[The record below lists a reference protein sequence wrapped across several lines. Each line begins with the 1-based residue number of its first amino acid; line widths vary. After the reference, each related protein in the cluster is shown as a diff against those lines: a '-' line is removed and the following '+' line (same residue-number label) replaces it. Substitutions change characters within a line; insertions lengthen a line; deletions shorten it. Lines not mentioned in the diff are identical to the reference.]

1 MKKIKSIL
9 CLFIVLALSTVW
21 GGCSFSNQSTE
32 SETDSISQ
40 SSGVRYTVTE
50 EEWDS
55 WVTYPNYT
63 IEQYDDNYRLVHKYT
78 EYAFTVGDA
87 IILINGDKEY
97 QLEKRADGYFAF
109 DCTEYDYWHD
119 GLLSG
124 GYVYDE
130 FTYDEVICAYVLDL
144 MEEMGARWEV
154 KFENGV
160 PVSIIYIEVKEDA
173 DGIEKTSVL
182 TSLYTDVGT
191 TVIDLPEYVIE
202 EERNPRMTVTEE
214 EWNNCINAG
223 NFAGNFSSIIDADNY
238 EIFYCSFAY
247 TGNALM
253 LDGNIIVFEGD
264 KKYILGE
271 INGTWYATEWDEY
284 EICPTLIP
292 SDFKF
297 EDFEYYEPTGSYRQ
311 KEKTG
316 SDLYY
321 SFVFEDGVLVLIT
334 VQKSYNQEDAGY
346 WDAFHFSI
354 NEIGTTETIEVP
366 EYVIVTTT
374 DDTKAVEYEKALTL
388 LANCDYEGAKEAF
401 EKLGDYRDAKE
412 YLSKFYYMPISFEYD
427 LVDKKGTNDVAYN
440 SKNLPISETTIRPD
454 VQAVSKFAYD
464 DNGNIIEQTVVKN
477 TAGEPEIY
485 RYVYTYDEKGYLLT
499 ANYTGHDGYVASYT
513 FFYDDKGNNVKQIY
527 EDEYSTY
534 EYLMT
539 YDENGNM
546 LSQTLLYGGEVE
558 TMNIVITYNDNGM
571 IIREVCTYDD
581 GSQESLDYAYDED
594 GKCVRIVFT
603 DANGEN
609 VYDYTYDEHGN
620 VIKEIYT
627 SFDGSVQYV
636 NTKYELVY
644 IPYGITGGTDYFFRG
659 LWAERL

>member
-1 MKKIKSIL
+1 MKKILSIL
-9 CLFIVLALSTVW
+9 CFLAVLVSCMAL
-21 GGCSFSNQSTE
+21 GGCSFVSESTNSE
-32 SETDSISQ
+32 SASESQ
-40 SSGVRYTVTE
+40 SNGVRYTVTE

-55 WVTYPNYT
+55 WVTCPNYT
-63 IEQYDDNYRLVHKYT
+63 IEQYDENYHLVHKYT
-78 EYAFTVGDA
+78 EYAFTAGDT
-87 IILINGDKEY
+87 IIIVKGDQEY

-109 DCTEYDYWHD
+109 NCTEYDYWHD

-130 FTYDEVICAYVLDL
+130 FTYDEVICAYVLDC

-173 DGIEKTSVL
+173 DGVKKTSIL

-191 TVIDLPEYVIE
+191 TVIELPEYVLE

-214 EWNNCINAG
+214 EWNSCINVG
-223 NFAGNFSSIIDADNY
+223 NFAGNFTSIIDIDNF
-238 EIFYCSFAY
+238 EFFYCSFAY

-264 KKYILGE
+264 KRYKLVE
-271 INGTWYATEWDEY
+271 VDGTWYAIEWDEY

-292 SDFKF
+292 SDLKF
-297 EDFEYYEPTGSYRQ
+297 EDFEYHKPTGGYRQ
-311 KEKTG
+311 KVTTG
-316 SDLYY
+316 LDLYY
-321 SFVFEDGVLVLIT
+321 SFAFEDGVLVLIT

-346 WDAFHFSI
+346 LDAFHFSI

-366 EYVIVTTT
+366 EYVIVEPVS
-374 DDTKAVEYEKALTL
+374 DPKAEEYEKALAL

-440 SKNLPISETTIRPD
+440 SQNLPISETTIRSD
-454 VQAVSKFAYD
+454 AQGVSKFAYD
-464 DNGNIIEQTVVKN
+464 DKGNIIEQIMIKN
-477 TAGEPEIY
+477 TEGEPEIS
-485 RYVYTYDEKGYLLT
+485 RYVYTYNENGYLVT
-499 ANYTGHDGYVASYT
+499 ANYTGYDGYVASYT
-513 FFYDDKGNNVKQIY
+513 FLYDDKGNNVKQIY
-527 EDEYSTY
+527 EDEYNTY

-546 LSQTLLYGGEVE
+546 LSQVLMYNGEVE
-558 TMNIVITYNDNGM
+558 SMHIVATYNESGKV
-571 IIREVCTYDD
+571 IKEVCTYYD
-581 GSQESLDYAYDED
+581 GSQESKDYTYDVN
-594 GKCVRIVFT
+594 GKCTQVVFT
-603 DANGEN
+603 DENGEN
-609 VYDYTYDEHGN
+609 VYEYTYDEHGN

-627 SFDGSVQYV
+627 SFDGSVEYV

-644 IPYGITGGTDYFFRG
+644 IPYGITKGTDFFFRG
-659 LWAERL
+659 FWAERL

>member
-1 MKKIKSIL
+1 MSKIKFVLCFIL
-9 CLFIVLALSTVW
+9 VLLFAISL
-21 GGCSFSNQSTE
+21 GGCSISSSTNNE
-32 SETDSISQ
+32 SDSESQ
-40 SSGVRYTVTE
+40 SDGVRYTVTE
-50 EEWDS
+50 EEWNS
-55 WVTYPNYT
+55 WVTYQNYT
-63 IEQYDDNYRLVHKYT
+63 IEQYNEKFHVVHKYT
-78 EYAFTVGDA
+78 EYAFTVGDTL
-87 IILINGDKEY
+87 ILIKGDKEY

-109 DCTEYDYWHD
+109 NCTEYDYWHE

-130 FTYDEVICAYVLDL
+130 FTYDEVICAYVLDC

-154 KFENGV
+154 KFKNGV

-173 DGIEKTSVL
+173 DGVKKTSVL

-191 TVIDLPEYVIE
+191 TVIELPEYVIE
-202 EERNPRMTVTEE
+202 EERNPRKTVTEE

-223 NFAGNFSSIIDADNY
+223 NFAGNFSAIIDVDNY
-238 EIFYCSFAY
+238 EVFYCSFAY

-264 KKYILGE
+264 KCYKLVE
-271 INGTWYATEWDEY
+271 VAGTWYAIEWDEY
-284 EICPTLIP
+284 EICSTLIP
-292 SDFKF
+292 SDLKF
-297 EDFEYYEPTGSYRQ
+297 EDFEYHEQTKTYRQ
-311 KEKTG
+311 KVNTG
-316 SDLYY
+316 LDLYY
-321 SFVFEDGVLVLIT
+321 SLVFEDGVLVLIT
-334 VQKSYNQEDAGY
+334 VHKSYNQEDAGY
-346 WDAFHFSI
+346 WDTFLFNI

-374 DDTKAVEYEKALTL
+374 NDTKAVEYERALTL

-427 LVDKKGTNDVAYN
+427 LVDKKGTNDIAYN
-440 SKNLPISETTIRPD
+440 SQNLPISEIIIRPD
-454 VQAVSKFAYD
+454 AQGVSKFAYD
-464 DNGNIIEQTVVKN
+464 DKGNIIEQIMIKN
-477 TAGEPEIY
+477 TEGEPEIS
-485 RYVYTYDEKGYLLT
+485 RYVYTYNENGQLIT
-499 ANYTGHDGYVASYT
+499 ANYTGYDGYVASYT

-546 LSQTLLYGGEVE
+546 LSQVLMYNGEVE
-558 TMNIVITYNDNGM
+558 SMNIVATYNESGKV
-571 IIREVCTYDD
+571 IREVCTYYD
-581 GSQESLDYAYDED
+581 GSQESKDYTYDAN
-594 GKCVRIVFT
+594 GKCTQVVFT
-603 DANGEN
+603 DENGEN
-609 VYDYTYDEHGN
+609 VYEYTHDEHGN

-644 IPYGITGGTDYFFRG
+644 IPYGITEGTDFFFRG
-659 LWAERL
+659 FWADRL